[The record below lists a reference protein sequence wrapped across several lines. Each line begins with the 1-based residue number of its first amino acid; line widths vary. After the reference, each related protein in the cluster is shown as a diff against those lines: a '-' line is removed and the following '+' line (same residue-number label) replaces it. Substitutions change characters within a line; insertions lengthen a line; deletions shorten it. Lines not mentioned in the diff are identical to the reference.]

1 MRTRYLQLRVVA
13 IVLDAT
19 RDTRHARCEM
29 RYQSYFLAAHSMG
42 LRLTEALEVE
52 VQDTHAEQKRVHVR
66 LDKGNK
72 DRHVI
77 LPNLTLQTMRRC
89 WATHRNP
96 RLIFPS
102 GVRAQARFRA
112 EKLMSTSGVQRA
124 I

>member
-1 MRTRYLQLRVVA
+1 
-13 IVLDAT
+13 
-19 RDTRHARCEM
+19 M

-52 VQDTHAEQKRVHVR
+52 VQDTHAEQKRVHIR

-102 GVRAQARFRA
+102 GVLNSS
-112 EKLMSTSGVQRA
+112 KLTTNTQHLELVSTFQRWQTRRTLKT
-124 I
+124 